1 MESKALGKGLSALIP
16 EKAANLPIDLLNPP
30 QSVAFLKTAKI
41 KDNRLQPRLHYD
53 EDKLADLI
61 ASIKEKG
68 VLQPILVRESGD
80 DFEVVAGERRLRAA
94 RALNLEEV
102 PVIIK
107 KVSDQEALVIAL
119 VENIQR
125 EELNPMEEAQ
135 AFRRLIDDFQLS
147 QDDVAQAVGKD
158 SSTVSNTLRLLKL
171 PDNIQNA
178 LFEGRLTMGHARA
191 LLGVENAQ
199 EQQDVFALV
208 ISKGISV
215 RELENIIRTGLK
227 TPARRR
233 KVKSLTTDHEL
244 VRLEEE
250 LQRILGTKVRLQAQ
264 KKRGKIVIE
273 YYSLD
278 DLDRILNIVRR
289 R

>member
-16 EKAANLPIDLLNPP
+16 DKVSIPVDLAAPSA
-30 QSVAFLKTAKI
+30 SVAFIKTAKI
-41 KDNRLQPRLHYD
+41 KENSLQPRLHYG
-53 EDKLADLI
+53 EEKLADLI

-68 VLQPILVRESGD
+68 VLQPILVREKADGY
-80 DFEVVAGERRLRAA
+80 EVVAGERRLRAA

-107 KVSDQEALVIAL
+107 KVSDSEALVIAL

-125 EELNPMEEAQ
+125 EELNPIEEAK

-171 PDNIQNA
+171 PENIQA
-178 LFEGRLTMGHARA
+178 TLFSGKLSMGHARS
-191 LLGVENAQ
+191 LLSIENAQ
-199 EQQDVFALV
+199 EQQEVFELV
-208 ISKGISV
+208 LKKEISV
-215 RELENIIRTGLK
+215 RELESLIRTGLK
-227 TPARRR
+227 TPARR
-233 KVKSLTTDHEL
+233 KKIKSSTQDHEL

-250 LQRILGTKVRLQAQ
+250 LQGILGSKVRIQAQ

-278 DLDRILNIVRR
+278 DLERILEIIRK
-289 R
+289 